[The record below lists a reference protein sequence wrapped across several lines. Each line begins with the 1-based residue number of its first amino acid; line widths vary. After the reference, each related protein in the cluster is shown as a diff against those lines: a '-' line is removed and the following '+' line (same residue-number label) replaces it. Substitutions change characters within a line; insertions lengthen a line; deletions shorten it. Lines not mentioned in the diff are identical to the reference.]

1 MHRLQYSKS
10 IGDDIVHENNVRE
23 STFHIVVIQFLCQTM
38 KLHLHFRFWL
48 FRKCTT
54 MTTYTG
60 KSTFVAKSDIFSF

>member
-48 FRKCTT
+48 FRE
-54 MTTYTG
+54 
-60 KSTFVAKSDIFSF
+60 